1 MRLKY
6 EKAAK
11 TGKVNEKSS
20 VSKQVKDSDDGD
32 VGCTGPK
39 AGGNSSSE
47 IIEENEIINPGEF
60 TGDDFVHF
68 ILLHID

>member
-1 MRLKY
+1 MV
-6 EKAAK
+6 
-11 TGKVNEKSS
+11 T
-20 VSKQVKDSDDGD
+20 SDAQ
-32 VGCTGPK
+32 GPK
-39 AGGNSSSE
+39 REVILPE